1 MKLQLI
7 NKSIKRLLNL
17 WFSVLL
23 MEPKF
28 HALHMGRL
36 VVVKPILCLVM
47 GNKSMG
53 FIYWLLVIFLRKL
66 LVKVNLMYG
75 FLSMKFIV
83 ENYSTCLTTETFLCP
98 DKMLKTK

>member
-1 MKLQLI
+1 MKPQLI

-28 HALHMGRL
+28 HALPMARL
-36 VVVKPILCLVM
+36 AVAKPILCLVM

-53 FIYWLLVIFLRKL
+53 SIY
-66 LVKVNLMYG
+66 
-75 FLSMKFIV
+75 
-83 ENYSTCLTTETFLCP
+83 
-98 DKMLKTK
+98 